1 MHVLTQTRSLSA
13 LMITSCWCLMVHA
26 QQLRSTDVLRGPETC
41 RHVIGLLQIHG
52 VNNSVDLS
60 AASLV
65 APPPIHGPFV
75 MALAELGDLRI
86 AQVTQLPAG
95 APDVGPQIAIVVHN
109 ASDRTVRNF
118 HLTAVGFLGQIHPHS
133 PSTTVRVEQLNP
145 GQQAEFVV
153 QLPIEVT
160 ALGNRDGQILGFQR
174 LLVAI
179 DSFDQLLET
188 NEANNL
194 RAFRVSD
201 LPIVTSSPTSP
212 SEQSVPS
219 APEVTPDTSG
229 SLPDAVPAPAPNA
242 RVRPS
247 SPGNTESLRSAIR
260 MMEQPTDRAVAT
272 KQ

>member
-1 MHVLTQTRSLSA
+1 MHVLTSTRSLFA
-13 LMITSCWCLMVHA
+13 LMITLGWCLMVHA
-26 QQLRSTDVLRGPETC
+26 QQLRSTDVLRGPENC

-65 APPPIHGPFV
+65 APPMYRPFV
-75 MALAELGDLRI
+75 MPLAELGDLRI

-95 APDVGPQIAIVVHN
+95 APDSGPQIAIMVHN

-118 HLTAVGFLGQIHPHS
+118 HLTAIGFLGQIYPHS

-194 RAFRVSD
+194 RAFRVSE
-201 LPIVTSSPTSP
+201 LPIMGRGPTSL
-212 SEQSVPS
+212 SEPLGT
-219 APEVTPDTSG
+219 AAEVTPDTSE
-229 SLPDAVPAPAPNA
+229 SQPTSVPAPAPDA

-260 MMEQPTDRAVAT
+260 MMEQPNDKAVAT